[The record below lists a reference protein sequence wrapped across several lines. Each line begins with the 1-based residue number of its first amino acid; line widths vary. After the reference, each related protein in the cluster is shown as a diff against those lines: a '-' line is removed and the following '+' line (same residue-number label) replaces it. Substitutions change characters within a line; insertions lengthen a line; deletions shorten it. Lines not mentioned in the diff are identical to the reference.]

1 MKDINEA
8 MVNADQTADTT
19 VKTITAKKSAAPKLK
34 IVKPAKE
41 KSIHKTQAT
50 CLIELVINKHVKL
63 FHDKDGQGYASIP
76 TGDHTENWPIH
87 SKGFKDWLAKTYY
100 ATEKKTPC
108 NNAMQDALATL
119 EGQARYGAPEYCV
132 GLRIAGDQEVIY
144 VDLGDANWR
153 TVRITQD
160 GWKITTQ
167 TAIKFVRRRGM
178 RALPECV
185 HNGSLELLWRYLN
198 VQNDADKKL
207 IIGWLL
213 AALRPT
219 GPYTILVLQGEQGSA
234 KSTAARVL
242 RDLIDPALTP
252 LRTLS
257 RNEHDLMIAALNSW
271 VLAFDNLSGLSPLFS
286 DAFCRIA
293 TGVGFTTRQLYT
305 DSDELN
311 INVQR
316 PIILNG
322 IDDIATRQ
330 DLIGRAIIITLPTI
344 PEDKYKSEDKF
355 WADFERDR
363 PRILAS
369 LFDAVVGALKNL
381 PTTDLEHGPR
391 MADFAKWVTAAEPAL
406 HWEAGS
412 FMKAYKGNRQAAIET
427 GLEGSPVAQVIRDL
441 LTRQARIEGT
451 ASDLLDGF
459 EKDNRYQSMARRTS
473 WPKSGDSLGDTLKRL
488 ATPLR
493 AIGISVEFK
502 RTNTRRIIR
511 IEEVGI

>member
-1 MKDINEA
+1 
-8 MVNADQTADTT
+8 
-19 VKTITAKKSAAPKLK
+19 
-34 IVKPAKE
+34 
-41 KSIHKTQAT
+41 
-50 CLIELVINKHVKL
+50 
-63 FHDKDGQGYASIP
+63 
-76 TGDHTENWPIH
+76 
-87 SKGFKDWLAKTYY
+87 
-100 ATEKKTPC
+100 
-108 NNAMQDALATL
+108 
-119 EGQARYGAPEYCV
+119 
-132 GLRIAGDQEVIY
+132 
-144 VDLGDANWR
+144 
-153 TVRITQD
+153 
-160 GWKITTQ
+160 
-167 TAIKFVRRRGM
+167 M